1 MRKRFDRRGIHVDTF
16 ISVNPHSEESQPA
29 PPPLPRSQGSAPPVR
44 YSPQPRSQA
53 DAMPPLRYPPRDS
66 SGGSGPWKKFFGP
79 FAVVLILILKWFG
92 KIKFL
97 LLPVL
102 KFFPILLKTGGSMVL
117 ALGGYAL
124 LYGWQFGVGLVALIF
139 VHECGHLVAARKVG
153 LKVGAPVFIPFMG
166 AIIALKEA
174 PKNAWIEAQ
183 VAIGGPLLGSLG
195 ALICYALFLATGEPL
210 FKALAFTGF
219 FLNLFNLA
227 PIGFLDGGRVAT
239 ALSPWLWVIGTVII
253 VAMIIASF
261 NVLLCIILALSIPR
275 LISLFRKRTDD
286 EKRYFEVTPAQRGLM
301 ALLYFGLAAA
311 LAGGMKFLHDSSL
324 P

>member
-1 MRKRFDRRGIHVDTF
+1 M
-16 ISVNPHSEESQPA
+16 
-29 PPPLPRSQGSAPPVR
+29 
-44 YSPQPRSQA
+44 
-53 DAMPPLRYPPRDS
+53 RYPPQNRS
-66 SGGSGPWKKFFGP
+66 SGHGTWKKVIGP
-79 FAVVLILILKWFG
+79 LAVIAIIILKWFG

-97 LLPVL
+97 LLPIL
-102 KFFPILLKTGGSMVL
+102 KFFPVLLKTGGSMIL

-124 LYGWQFGVGLVALIF
+124 FYGWKFAAGLIALIF

-195 ALICYALFLATGEPL
+195 AVASYVIYLITGEPL
-210 FKALAFTGF
+210 FKVLTYVGF

-239 ALSPWLWVIGTVII
+239 ALSPWLWVVGTAII
-253 VAMIIASF
+253 VAMIIVSF
-261 NVLLCIILALSIPR
+261 NPILCIILVLSIPR
-275 LISLFRKRTDD
+275 LISLFRKRTDE
-286 EKRYFEVTPAQRGLM
+286 EKRFYEVTPGQRVVM
-301 ALLYFGLAAA
+301 AVLYFGLAAA
-311 LAGGMKFLHDSSL
+311 LAIGMKFLFE
-324 P
+324 PAPVR

>member
-1 MRKRFDRRGIHVDTF
+1 
-16 ISVNPHSEESQPA
+16 
-29 PPPLPRSQGSAPPVR
+29 
-44 YSPQPRSQA
+44 
-53 DAMPPLRYPPRDS
+53 
-66 SGGSGPWKKFFGP
+66 
-79 FAVVLILILKWFG
+79 
-92 KIKFL
+92 
-97 LLPVL
+97 
-102 KFFPILLKTGGSMVL
+102 MVL

-195 ALICYALFLATGEPL
+195 ALICYGLFLATGNPL
-210 FKALAFTGF
+210 FKALTYTGF

-239 ALSPWLWVIGTVII
+239 ALSPWLWVVGTVIM

-261 NVLLCIILALSIPR
+261 NPLLCIILVLSIPR
-275 LISLFRKRTDD
+275 LISLFRKRTDE
-286 EKRYFEVTPAQRGLM
+286 EKRYFEVTPAQRALM
-301 ALLYFGLAAA
+301 AFLYFGLAAA
-311 LAGGMKFLHDSSL
+311 LAAGMKFLHDSSSL
-324 P
+324 R